1 MVDAFCEKIVAKKN
15 DSRATNV
22 QPNSARDKNE
32 IQPNLG
38 VVPMIELMLAS
49 TTIGRHANEPIQL
62 NLARVLVEYG
72 VLGFTHEGGI
82 NTTWIGDVGNDSI
95 LAF

>member
-1 MVDAFCEKIVAKKN
+1 
-15 DSRATNV
+15 
-22 QPNSARDKNE
+22 
-32 IQPNLG
+32 
-38 VVPMIELMLAS
+38 MIELMLAS

-82 NTTWIGDVGNDSI
+82 NTT
-95 LAF
+95 